1 MKRLILAITLATLA
15 IVSLQ
20 AQEIDSTF
28 VPDYGIE
35 LEGYSETKRFADDT
49 LNLTTEI
56 KFMSPL
62 FQENRVIFFYDVKTY
77 NDTLLVKRNK
87 QYRIELPL
95 NVKISGKYVYEWL
108 NDLYSPQDTAIL
120 KGLSEKL
127 YYYDLMNK

>member
-1 MKRLILAITLATLA
+1 MKKLILAIIIFTALAT
-15 IVSLQ
+15 VTQ
-20 AQEIDSTF
+20 AQIDSTF

-35 LEGYSETKRFADDT
+35 LEGYSETKRFATDT

-108 NDLYSPQDTAIL
+108 NDLYSVQDTAIL

>member
-1 MKRLILAITLATLA
+1 MKRLILAISIMVLAA
-15 IVSLQ
+15 INLQ
-20 AQEIDSTF
+20 AQIDSTF

-35 LEGYSETKRFADDT
+35 LEGYSETKRFATDT

-108 NDLYSPQDTAIL
+108 NDLYSVQDTAIL

>member
-1 MKRLILAITLATLA
+1 MKRLILALIATLA

-20 AQEIDSTF
+20 AQDSTQF
-28 VPDYGIE
+28 IPDYGIE
-35 LEGYSETKRFADDT
+35 LEGYSETKRFATDN

>member
-1 MKRLILAITLATLA
+1 MKRLILATIIFTALAT
-15 IVSLQ
+15 VSQ
-20 AQEIDSTF
+20 AQIDSTF
-28 VPDYGIE
+28 VPNYGIE

-87 QYRIELPL
+87 QHRIELPL

-108 NDLYSPQDTAIL
+108 NDLYSVQDTAIL

>member
-1 MKRLILAITLATLA
+1 MLTIVVLATTN
-15 IVSLQ
+15 LQ
-20 AQEIDSTF
+20 AQIDSTF

-35 LEGYSETKRFADDT
+35 LEGYSETKRFATDT
-49 LNLTTEI
+49 FYLTTEI

-77 NDTLLVKRNK
+77 NDTLLVKYDK
-87 QYRIELPL
+87 QHRIELPL
-95 NVKISGKYVYEWL
+95 DATVSGKKVYEWL